1 MFDSQ
6 KVVSL
11 QMRNISLHSSWTC
24 HIKLSITYQP
34 VSHRRGP
41 IIILRNIIY
50 KDFNVPQKFCF
61 WRLRHVKD
69 LSSFVIDSH
78 PSINLYQSYI
88 NFVKITSYNDT
99 YDTSFN
105 LIGLKY
111 SIHHIFHTELQK
123 SYITTYCHTSLMLHW
138 GEAMKKMMFTIVS

>member
-1 MFDSQ
+1 
-6 KVVSL
+6 
-11 QMRNISLHSSWTC
+11 MRNISLHSSWTC

-61 WRLRHVKD
+61 WRLRHLKD

-78 PSINLYQSYI
+78 RFVKLYRSYFNSYNLILIKSYI
-88 NFVKITSYNDT
+88 ISRYNDT
-99 YDTSFN
+99 YDASFD
-105 LIGLKY
+105 LIGLKN